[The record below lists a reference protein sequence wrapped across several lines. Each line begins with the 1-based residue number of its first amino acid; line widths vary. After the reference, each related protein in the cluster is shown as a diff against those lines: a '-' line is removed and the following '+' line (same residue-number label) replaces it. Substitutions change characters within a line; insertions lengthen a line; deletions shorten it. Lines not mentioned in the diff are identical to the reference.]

1 MAPGS
6 TPGSTPRSAWP
17 WAAVAPHVP
26 RAAPAGTQAIAAC
39 QAERLA
45 RLLQAALGTRHYGEL
60 LRGLDPAR
68 VALTSLPVSS
78 KPQLMQQF
86 AERVTDPSIRLDD
99 LRAFCA
105 DPQRI
110 GQPFLER
117 YVVWESSGST
127 GQPGVFVQ
135 DEAAMAVYDA
145 LEATRRHSPRPLVR
159 LFDPLF
165 LSERLAFVGALGGH
179 FASPVSVRRLQTVNP
194 WLAMRSR
201 SFSIMQETA
210 ALVEA
215 LNGFQPSIL
224 ATYPTAAVLLAEQAQ
239 RGALRIRPQEVWT
252 GGETL
257 SAPMRARIEQAFG
270 CALRNSYG
278 ASEFLPIAWECEH
291 GQLHVNADWVMLE
304 AVDAQHR
311 PVPAGQVS
319 HTTLLTN
326 LANHVQPLIRF
337 DIGDCIT
344 FGIAPCR
351 CGSAL
356 PTVQVQGR
364 RDDVLV
370 EHDRHGARVSMLP
383 LALTTLL
390 EDEAGVFDFQLCQRA
405 PGHWC
410 LTLGPGAPHTAAAR
424 ERCRGLL
431 ADFARLQGATKL
443 RIDTRVADTL
453 PLGRSGKCKR
463 IVGLAAAAAAEPPRA
478 GTRVRKPRTTTS

>member
-6 TPGSTPRSAWP
+6 IPGAAWP
-17 WAAVAPHVP
+17 WAPAIVP
-26 RAAPAGTQAIAAC
+26 DLLAAGRAGAEAIAAR
-39 QAERLA
+39 QADRLA
-45 RLLQAALGTRHYGEL
+45 RLLQAARATPFYGAL
-60 LRGLDPAR
+60 LRGSDPAR
-68 VALTSLPVSS
+68 IALASLPVSG
-78 KPQLMQQF
+78 KLQLMQQF
-86 AERVTDPSIRLDD
+86 AERITDPLIRLNE

-110 GQPFLER
+110 AQAYLER

-135 DEAAMAVYDA
+135 DAAAMAVYDA
-145 LEATRRHSPRPLVR
+145 LEATRRDSPRPLVR

-165 LSERLAFVGALGGH
+165 LGERFAFVGALGGH
-179 FASPVSVRRLQTVNP
+179 FASQVSVRRLQTVNP
-194 WLAMRSR
+194 WLAGRTR
-201 SFSIMQETA
+201 SFSIMQATP

-215 LNGFQPSIL
+215 LNDFQPSIL
-224 ATYPTAAVLLAEQAQ
+224 ATYPTAAVLLADEAQ

-257 SAPMRARIEQAFG
+257 SAAMRARIEQAFG

-278 ASEFLPIAWECEH
+278 ASEFLPIAWECGH
-291 GQLHVNADWVMLE
+291 GQLHVNADWVILE
-304 AVDAQHR
+304 AVDARHR

-344 FGIAPCR
+344 FGTAPCR

-410 LTLGPGAPHTAAAR
+410 LTLGPGAPHTAAVR
-424 ERCRGLL
+424 ERCRELL
-431 ADFARLQGATKL
+431 ADFATLQGASRL
-443 RIDTRVADTL
+443 RIDTGVADRL

-463 IVGLAAAAAAEPPRA
+463 IIGLADAAEPPRA
-478 GTRVRKPRTTTS
+478 GARARKTRSAAS